1 MLSQTQTLNF
11 QAHLFHI
18 PVQNENKLSCVTT
31 RFLWLHYTLYLIF
44 RVSCLHPVY
53 CIPISYLPIIFC
65 EHSYKYSPPLYL
77 SLPPHP
83 TISSFTPYTSLSL
96 SLPISLSPTPSL
108 FPSPYPTLYLPL
120 YPTIS
125 LSGYPILLCNNLYVY
140 RGI

>member
-1 MLSQTQTLNF
+1 MRYEAKEIIVLSQTQTLNF

-44 RVSCLHPVY
+44 RVSCLQSSANIHINTPHPS
-53 CIPISYLPIIFC
+53 ISP
-65 EHSYKYSPPLYL
+65 
-77 SLPPHP
+77 SLP
-83 TISSFTPYTSLSL
+83 TPLFL
-96 SLPISLSPTPSL
+96 PSLPTPLSL

-125 LSGYPILLCNNLYVY
+125 LSSYTILLCNNLYVY

>member
-83 TISSFTPYTSLSL
+83 TLSSFTPYTSLSL
-96 SLPISLSPTPSL
+96 SLPIPLSPTPSL
-108 FPSPYPTLYLPL
+108 SLSLSLPHSLSPSLPH
-120 YPTIS
+120 YIS
-125 LSGYPILLCNNLYVY
+125 LWLYYTIV
-140 RGI
+140 